1 MPFSASH
8 FYKDTSMKHKDMRMK
23 HQSTRSAA
31 LIVAGST
38 LLLGAC
44 SSFSVWPFSSGKEQD
59 VSRTPPGATAYACE
73 GGTRLFV
80 RYLDNGA
87 AAWVILPEREFRLDK
102 TTSTSGTRYTNGNAT
117 LDIKDGVTTLSD
129 GAAVTYAGCK
139 ASGG

>member
-1 MPFSASH
+1 
-8 FYKDTSMKHKDMRMK
+8 MKHKDMSMK
-23 HQSTRSAA
+23 HQITLGAA
-31 LIVAGST
+31 LTLAGLT

-44 SSFSVWPFSSGKEQD
+44 GSVSVWPFNSGKEQD

-87 AAWVILPEREFRLDK
+87 AAWVILPEREFRLNKAASD
-102 TTSTSGTRYTNGNAT
+102 TGTRYSNGNAT

-129 GAAVTYAGCK
+129 GAAMTHAGCK
-139 ASGG
+139 VSGG